1 MMDAVDD
8 ANPKDRLGARKVPLG
23 LCSPTA
29 TVQWA
34 RVMANGAD
42 KYGEFNWRAK
52 KVKLTVYADA
62 ISRHNLAVQCGED
75 VDPESGLPHLAH
87 VMACASIILDAASCG
102 ALIDDRFL
110 HGEGGLT
117 EMRNGTDVSYDAE
130 RAALTRTPCPR
141 RCDVEGNPPGRP
153 ERGDGLG
160 AVATEIPVVDM
171 SLEDIRA
178 EIADPSPLPEDPVIA
193 ELAAA
198 WKTTT
203 AVARSRLS
211 MTCYRTLGRYPKHS
225 DQALQWLG
233 AHWRADRADTLR
245 QIRELRSGTEDSRPG
260 TSESKV
266 ESPRPPT
273 INRCLEDGLHVAQ
286 YVHGNSFVIPVPRAT
301 FPVPLDSD
309 AIAIIERRA
318 YADEDVA
325 HLPRLP
331 RELNATEHGET
342 LHEYQW
348 LYDWS
353 EDAGGKWVLRNEYVE
368 RWGREA

>member
-1 MMDAVDD
+1 MTDD
-8 ANPKDRLGARKVPLG
+8 ITALLAERGSTHGEFTEHARATQSILRVLMAERRWEGLSDIQREALHMFAHKMGRIVTGNPDHLDHWDDIAGYARLVSDRLRRPNLSMQFVHTAGGYPATIVPG
-23 LCSPTA
+23 T
-29 TVQWA
+29 
-34 RVMANGAD
+34 
-42 KYGEFNWRAK
+42 
-52 KVKLTVYADA
+52 LTT
-62 ISRHNLAVQCGED
+62 S
-75 VDPESGLPHLAH
+75 
-87 VMACASIILDAASCG
+87 
-102 ALIDDRFL
+102 
-110 HGEGGLT
+110 
-117 EMRNGTDVSYDAE
+117 
-130 RAALTRTPCPR
+130 
-141 RCDVEGNPPGRP
+141 
-153 ERGDGLG
+153 
-160 AVATEIPVVDM
+160 VVNM

-178 EIADPSPLPEDPVIA
+178 EIADPPPLPEDPAIM

-198 WKTTT
+198 WKMTPT
-203 AVARSRLS
+203 ASKRRLLVI
-211 MTCYRTLGRYPKHS
+211 CQRTLGRYPKHS

-245 QIRELRSGTEDSRPG
+245 QLRELRSGIEDSRPS
-260 TSESKV
+260 TSETRV

-342 LHEYQW
+342 LREYQW

>member
-1 MMDAVDD
+1 MTNDIAALLAERGSTHGEFTEHARATQGILRVLMAERRWEELSDIQREALHMFAHKMGRIVTGNPDHQDHWDD
-8 ANPKDRLGARKVPLG
+8 ICGYARLVSDRLRRPDLY
-23 LCSPTA
+23 
-29 TVQWA
+29 VQF
-34 RVMANGAD
+34 V
-42 KYGEFNWRAK
+42 
-52 KVKLTVYADA
+52 
-62 ISRHNLAVQCGED
+62 
-75 VDPESGLPHLAH
+75 
-87 VMACASIILDAASCG
+87 
-102 ALIDDRFL
+102 
-110 HGEGGLT
+110 
-117 EMRNGTDVSYDAE
+117 
-130 RAALTRTPCPR
+130 RAA
-141 RCDVEGNPPGRP
+141 GGIPPAVRN
-153 ERGDGLG
+153 EMADSG
-160 AVATEIPVVDM
+160 AVATGIPVADL
-171 SLEDIRA
+171 SLEDVRA
-178 EIADPSPLPEDPVIA
+178 EIADPPPLPGDPAIT

-198 WKTTT
+198 WKCHATT
-203 AVARSRLS
+203 ARLRLFVI
-211 MTCYRTLGRYPKHS
+211 CHKALGRHPKYP

-245 QIRELRSGTEDSRPG
+245 QLRELRSGIEDSRPS
-260 TSESKV
+260 TSETRV

-342 LHEYQW
+342 LREYQW